1 MLKEFREFAVKGNV
15 VDLAIGVII
24 GAAFGKIVE
33 SLVADIIMPLIGMF
47 GTVDFSN
54 MYVVLKGAV
63 APGASLADAR
73 KAAVVWG
80 YGNFITIAINFVI
93 IAFALFL
100 VVKGINRMRRQA
112 AAAEPAPAPAPEDP
126 ADIKLLTEIRD
137 LLKKP

>member
-33 SLVADIIMPLIGMF
+33 SLVADIVMPLIGMF

-80 YGNFITIAINFVI
+80 YGNFITIAINFII

-100 VVKGINRMRRQA
+100 VVKGINRMRRQEA
-112 AAAEPAPAPAPEDP
+112 AKPAEPAAPEDP

-137 LLKKP
+137 LLKRP

>member
-54 MYVVLKGAV
+54 MYVVLKGTV
-63 APGASLADAR
+63 APGLSLADAR

-80 YGNFITIAINFVI
+80 YGNFITIAINFII

-100 VVKGINRMRRQA
+100 VVKGINRLRREE
-112 AAAEPAPAPAPEDP
+112 AAEPAPAPAPEDP
-126 ADIKLLTEIRD
+126 ADVKLLTEIRD
-137 LLKKP
+137 LLKKS

>member
-33 SLVADIIMPLIGMF
+33 SLVGDIIMPLIAMF

-54 MYVVLKGAV
+54 MYVVLKGTV
-63 APGASLADAR
+63 APGLSLADAR
-73 KAAVVWG
+73 KAGVVWG
-80 YGNFITIAINFVI
+80 YGNFITIAINFAI

-100 VVKGINRMRRQA
+100 VVKGINRMKA
-112 AAAEPAPAPAPEDP
+112 KAAAETAPPPPPPEVP
-126 ADIKLLTEIRD
+126 ADVKLLTEIRD